1 MKDTKQ
7 TKSQADIW
15 IDNLEK
21 QFTKKGLNK
30 KLNQPTP
37 TGNFVY
43 IPRNHMLNSLRNK
56 KLSTNADINK

>member
-15 IDNLEK
+15 IENLEK
-21 QFTKKGLNK
+21 QFMKKGLNK
-30 KLNQPTP
+30 RLNTPTP

-43 IPRNHMLNSLRNK
+43 IPRKPIK
-56 KLSTNADINK
+56 K